1 MLQIC
6 NCEYLVSRDCME
18 SENSNSNLDW
28 MIHWSLA
35 GHHPRNTQIKLINKI
50 NFAIGEG
57 YKNIILEAGTGI
69 GKSAIATTLANMYE
83 DSYILTMTKQLQEQ
97 YLDDFGD
104 MLVEIK
110 GKGNYKCNYKGTCD
124 FCIKSEYN
132 IAKCSDCDYLI
143 AFRKAKKSKN
153 VITNYDFMYRVGVDN
168 QMLDPRQLLILD
180 EAHNLERKMLMLS
193 SHELNREYISTK
205 FGIDIFEELMKGEKS
220 YYHIKNNSVYWIEVC
235 KKLMK
240 ACGENIEKIE
250 GTGKDVQVTLD
261 EFESNPS
268 KYSNVDYVEKQ
279 ILESD
284 LKEFNSIRLGLESGD
299 LIIDVPELKLI
310 KDNKMDI
317 FAEFKPYSVSDATQ
331 NLLSFGET
339 RIFLTGTLG
348 NMQKFCKW
356 NNINPDNTYYIYEKS
371 PFEVSNRPIYIDFVG
386 NMSGSRRNVPN
397 WKNKRAILKIKEL
410 IDRYPNQKGVIHTSS
425 NEQAFW
431 IMDNLKEYKLLFVG
445 GESRNEVLK
454 EFNERNDGVI
464 LIGASIKDGVDLK
477 GDLCR
482 FQIIF
487 KVPYPQLNEQVK
499 FRKSLDPSW
508 YYYQAVM
515 AIMQAYGRGIRDKED
530 YCDMYI
536 IDSNFKRLFDFNYNF
551 FNEYFIEALK
561 K

>member
-1 MLQIC
+1 MS
-6 NCEYLVSRDCME
+6 NREYLVSRDYMKT
-18 SENSNSNLDW
+18 ENNNSNLDW
-28 MIHWSLA
+28 MIHWSLT

-50 NFAIGEG
+50 NLAINEG

-69 GKSAIATTLANMYE
+69 GKSAIATTLANMYD

-97 YLDDFGD
+97 YLDDFGE

-110 GKGNYKCNYKGTCD
+110 GKGNYKCNYKGNCD
-124 FCIKSEYN
+124 FCIRAEYN
-132 IAKCSDCDYLI
+132 IARCSDCDYLI

-193 SHELNREYISTK
+193 SHLLNREYISTK
-205 FGIDIFEELMKGEKS
+205 FGIDIFEALMKGEKS
-220 YYHIKNNSVYWIEVC
+220 YNHIKSESDYWIDVC

-240 ACGENIEKIE
+240 ACGENIEKI
-250 GTGKDVQVTLD
+250 GGKGKEVQVTLD

-268 KYSNVDYVEKQ
+268 KYSSIDYIEKQ

-284 LKEFNSIRLGLESGD
+284 LKEFNSIRLGLESKD
-299 LIIDVPELKLI
+299 LIIDVPDFKSI
-310 KDNKMDI
+310 KKNKMDI
-317 FAEFKPYSVSDATQ
+317 SAEFKPYSVSDATQ

-348 NMQKFCKW
+348 DMKKFCQW

-371 PFEVSNRPIYIDFVG
+371 PFDVSNRPIYRDFVG

-397 WKNKRAILKIKEL
+397 WKNKRAISKIKQL
-410 IDRYPNQKGVIHTSS
+410 IGKYPNQKGVIHTSS

-431 IMDNLKEYKLLFVG
+431 IMDNLKEYNLLFVG

-454 EFNERNDGVI
+454 EFNESKDDAI

-482 FQIIF
+482 FQIVF

-499 FRKSLDPSW
+499 YRKSLDSSW

-515 AIMQAYGRGIRDKED
+515 AIMQAYGRGIRDKDD

-536 IDSNFKRLFDFNYNF
+536 IDSNFKKLFDYNYNF
-551 FNEYFIEALK
+551 FNEYFTEALK
-561 K
+561 NK

>member
-1 MLQIC
+1 MK
-6 NCEYLVSRDCME
+6 ND
-18 SENSNSNLDW
+18 SEDNYSNLDW
-28 MIHWSLA
+28 MIHWSLTE
-35 GHHPRNTQIKLINKI
+35 HHPRNTQIQLINKI
-50 NFAIGEG
+50 NFAIKNG

-110 GKGNYKCNYKGTCD
+110 GKGNYECNYKGNCD
-124 FCIKSEYN
+124 FCIKAEYN
-132 IAKCSDCDYLI
+132 LTRCGDCKYLI
-143 AFRKAKKSKN
+143 AFREAKKSQN

-205 FGIDIFEELMKGEKS
+205 FGIDIFEAVMKKEVSYSHIKKESQYWIDVCKNLMK
-220 YYHIKNNSVYWIEVC
+220 VC
-235 KKLMK
+235 S
-240 ACGENIEKIE
+240 EHIEKIE

-261 EFESNPS
+261 EFENNPS

-284 LKEFNSIRLGLESGD
+284 LKGFNAIRLGLESGD
-299 LIIDVPELKLI
+299 LIIDVPDFKLI

-317 FAEFKPYSVSDATQ
+317 SAEFKPYSVSDATQ
-331 NLLSFGET
+331 NLLEFGNT

-348 NMQKFCKW
+348 SMEKFCQW
-356 NNINPDNTYYIYEKS
+356 NNINPENTYYIYEKS
-371 PFEVSNRPIYIDFVG
+371 PFDISNRPIYMDFVA
-386 NMSGSRRNVPN
+386 NMSGNTKGVPN
-397 WKNKRAILKIKEL
+397 WKNKKAILKIKEL
-410 IDRYPNQKGVIHTSS
+410 VDRYPDQKGVIHTSS

-431 IMDNLKEYKLLFVG
+431 IMENMKEYNLLFVG
-445 GESRNEVLK
+445 GESRNQVLK
-454 EFNERNDGVI
+454 EFNESKGGVI
-464 LIGASIKDGVDLK
+464 IIGASIKDGVDLK

-499 FRKSLDPSW
+499 YRKSLDPSW
-508 YYYQAVM
+508 YFYQAVM
-515 AIMQAYGRGIRDKED
+515 AMMQAYGRGIRDKDD

-536 IDSNFKRLFDFNYNF
+536 IDSNFKNLFEYNRIF
-551 FNEYFIEALK
+551 FNEYFTEALK
-561 K
+561 KDFR

>member
-1 MLQIC
+1 MS
-6 NCEYLVSRDCME
+6 NREYLVSRDYMKT
-18 SENSNSNLDW
+18 ENNNSNLDW
-28 MIHWSLA
+28 MIHWSLT

-50 NFAIGEG
+50 NLAINEG

-69 GKSAIATTLANMYE
+69 GKSAIATTLANMYD
-83 DSYILTMTKQLQEQ
+83 DSYILTMTKQLQKQ
-97 YLDDFGD
+97 YLDDFGE

-110 GKGNYKCNYKGTCD
+110 GKGNYKCNYKGNCD
-124 FCIKSEYN
+124 FCIRAEYN
-132 IAKCSDCDYLI
+132 IARCSDCDYLI

-193 SHELNREYISTK
+193 SHLLNREYISTK
-205 FGIDIFEELMKGEKS
+205 FGIDIFEALMKGEKS
-220 YYHIKNNSVYWIEVC
+220 YNHIKSESDYWIDVC

-240 ACGENIEKIE
+240 ACGENIEKI
-250 GTGKDVQVTLD
+250 GGKGKEVQVTLD

-268 KYSNVDYVEKQ
+268 KYSSIDYIEKQ

-284 LKEFNSIRLGLESGD
+284 LKEFNSIRLGLESKD
-299 LIIDVPELKLI
+299 LIIDVPDFKSI
-310 KDNKMDI
+310 KKNKMDI
-317 FAEFKPYSVSDATQ
+317 SAEFKPYSVSDATQ

-348 NMQKFCKW
+348 DMKKFCQW

-371 PFEVSNRPIYIDFVG
+371 PFDVSNRPIYRDFVG

-397 WKNKRAILKIKEL
+397 WKNKRAISKIKQL
-410 IDRYPNQKGVIHTSS
+410 IGKYPNQKGVIHTSS

-431 IMDNLKEYKLLFVG
+431 IMDNLKEYNLLFVG

-454 EFNERNDGVI
+454 EFNESKDDAI

-482 FQIIF
+482 FQIVF

-499 FRKSLDPSW
+499 YRKSLDPSW

-536 IDSNFKRLFDFNYNF
+536 IDSNFKKLFDYNYNF
-551 FNEYFIEALK
+551 FNEYFTEALK
-561 K
+561 NK